1 MISAATCSIEHMGSP
16 ILGFSGGRVDCF
28 GRSVLNMFFIIVHL
42 KCWSYCYFRLCS
54 LFQGGQDGQ
63 RSRRKTISQ
72 QQASEM
78 IFIVFGVIFLGFF
91 SAWLLLSMSPEQLY
105 NSTYRCV

>member
-1 MISAATCSIEHMGSP
+1 MKTSRFWQVLTITC
-16 ILGFSGGRVDCF
+16 VDCF